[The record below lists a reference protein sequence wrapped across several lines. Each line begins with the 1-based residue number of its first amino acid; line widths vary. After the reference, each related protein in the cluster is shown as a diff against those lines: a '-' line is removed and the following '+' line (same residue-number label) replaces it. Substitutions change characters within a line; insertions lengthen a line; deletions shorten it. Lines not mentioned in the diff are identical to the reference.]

1 MVELKH
7 VSDYVSLVLIAAGC
21 GALGGLA
28 AALVPTTSPGVN
40 KPRWLTGPA
49 VGAAA
54 AVAILLV
61 FPGTKDT
68 LAVVAGEPVTTTT
81 WSVLRVVPVAL
92 IAGWAGP
99 KTLAVLQDRVLA
111 AAKDQRLQATV
122 SVAAS
127 QADRLA
133 ASGAASVREHAD
145 DEATAD
151 ALAPKVK
158 AALDSDVEAAKAAI
172 QAAATGRIP

>member
-1 MVELKH
+1 M
-7 VSDYVSLVLIAAGC
+7 
-21 GALGGLA
+21 
-28 AALVPTTSPGVN
+28 
-40 KPRWLTGPA
+40 
-49 VGAAA
+49 
-54 AVAILLV
+54 
-61 FPGTKDT
+61 
-68 LAVVAGEPVTTTT
+68 
-81 WSVLRVVPVAL
+81 
-92 IAGWAGP
+92 
-99 KTLAVLQDRVLA
+99 
-111 AAKDQRLQATV
+111 QATV